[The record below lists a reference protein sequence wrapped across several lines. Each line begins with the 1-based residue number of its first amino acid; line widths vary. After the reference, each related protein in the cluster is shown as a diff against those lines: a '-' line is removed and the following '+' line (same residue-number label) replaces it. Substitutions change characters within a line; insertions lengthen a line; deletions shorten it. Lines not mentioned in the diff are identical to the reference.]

1 MTAPRGPGGPN
12 GGPPGNSNGGVPSAV
27 RGAVLVGLAVIVGII
42 GLQIIDDSGPGSGS
56 GGATIDTIA
65 GATTT
70 TLGTTVTTTA
80 TTGATATTAPTST
93 KAPTS
98 TTALKLKPNGQVTV
112 KVFNASGV
120 PGVAQAMTDRL
131 KAAGYNTLAPA
142 NLDKTRKGSV
152 VQCRSGFANEGKV
165 IVFTQVKTADATYER
180 FPSDP
185 PDGSDDADC
194 IVIIGKAA

>member
-1 MTAPRGPGGPN
+1 MTAPRGTGGST
-12 GGPPGNSNGGVPSAV
+12 GGPPGNPNGGVPSAV
-27 RGAVLVGLAVIVGII
+27 RGAVLVGLAVIVGIV

-65 GATTT
+65 GATTST
-70 TLGTTVTTTA
+70 IGGTVTTA
-80 TTGATATTAPTST
+80 TTGATATTAPSST

-98 TTALKLKPNGQVTV
+98 TTAVKLKPNGQVTV
-112 KVFNASGV
+112 KVYNASGV

-142 NLDKTRKGSV
+142 NLDKTRSGSV
-152 VQCRSGFANEGKV
+152 VQCRAGFTNEGKV
-165 IVFTQVKTADATYER
+165 IVFTQVKTADTTYEP

-185 PDGSDDADC
+185 PAGSSGANC
-194 IVIIGKAA
+194 IVVIGKAA